1 MPQCTALI
9 LPRAEP
15 PRAGLSQVSLGMNL
29 SHLSTEA
36 AARMPEGMAL
46 PIYLCQRKSISL
58 SSQAS
63 SSGSIKIKKNNNKNP
78 SSPVCCHIH
87 RAGGVQ
93 IPPQPCSEMHRPR
106 YPGGE
111 DAPQAASRSFLE
123 KLQVQPVG
131 PRFPQK
137 WPRSFSSTR
146 LSPNRSGRHLH
157 PQEGARAPTF
167 LLSACT
173 GIPACIKALQ
183 IRHCCMCHVSR
194 NKKIQTAIPYFYEQ
208 MALDG

>member
-1 MPQCTALI
+1 MCKQQSGEKQLVVNNVPNLETSSRLREVSALAGTGTRLQGWRAGPGPVPQCTALI

-106 YPGGE
+106 YPEGE

-137 WPRSFSSTR
+137 WPQK
-146 LSPNRSGRHLH
+146 LLLH
-157 PQEGARAPTF
+157 ETEP
-167 LLSACT
+167 
-173 GIPACIKALQ
+173 K
-183 IRHCCMCHVSR
+183 
-194 NKKIQTAIPYFYEQ
+194 
-208 MALDG
+208 